1 MEIVTLTPETLH
13 TLPFLMEKVYHARK
27 AVFIDRLRWDIPPS
41 GNIETDQYDVLGT
54 HVIATDGLDLL
65 GYMCLLSTTGPH
77 MLANEAAFA
86 DLCDAAPR
94 GPEIWE
100 VTRLF
105 ILKRNNEVAPLMRD
119 YLRAWAHANGVDRF
133 ILETDKF
140 VLARIEK
147 WGWNTQI
154 ISKPDAQWPVVIIK

>member
-1 MEIVTLTPETLH
+1 
-13 TLPFLMEKVYHARK
+13 
-27 AVFIDRLRWDIPPS
+27 
-41 GNIETDQYDVLGT
+41 
-54 HVIATDGLDLL
+54 
-65 GYMCLLSTTGPH
+65 
-77 MLANEAAFA
+77 
-86 DLCDAAPR
+86 
-94 GPEIWE
+94 
-100 VTRLF
+100 
-105 ILKRNNEVAPLMRD
+105 MRD